1 MNLPIKKSKKI
12 LPTGKEK
19 DIAREGKQPRQGK
32 RRFEKPTEFTRD
44 AVRLYK

>member
-1 MNLPIKKSKKI
+1 MNLPTKRTKKI
-12 LPTGKEK
+12 MPIGKQR
-19 DIAREGKQPRQGK
+19 IITREGKQPRQGK